1 MYRTLVSQ
9 VLEVSGDIMKENTL
23 RKKVKVFF
31 PKWVKGRGFVQ
42 NKINKSAILVNG
54 LLLTCIGLSISSGF
68 VDIVCYSGLSKSFF
82 HLGTIPL
89 AAATLY
95 TIISIFLTMGKFWCG
110 MKIGMLKELRTKLAG
125 ANKTWGKNIIK
136 ALLPWQ
142 IVHKFLIMIS
152 LLTAMSMSVNSI
164 GAGIRTM
171 QQNIDNMTADAGQL
185 IELNN
190 SVNSGVKDK
199 REATKSNITGA
210 ITAKDDA
217 KQEVERFYGLLVKYQ
232 DEYFALS
239 DEDKNG
245 EKGRAVISKIVN
257 EVPGTSTRNALY
269 FTKADL
275 QKSIQST
282 ATKNESVDN
291 SKVYEEAVAYDKTQ
305 IEDTIRAIA
314 DKEYKTPDGD
324 PIMFLNEDGS
334 AINVQLA
341 ISRLQNGISLWQ
353 SDTGDVGESSKV
365 FTLLATY
372 MHANTKA
379 GGMGAAEWMIMLFI
393 FITGVIQEFLIA
405 LCTPAAT
412 IDRAT
417 LASVSHYCEWK
428 DDEEKER
435 FLIKVYKGYVGDGVF
450 SQEDFEAKCKKCV
463 ELMEENEES
472 IIKKYSKKNRSD
484 VVKYPRRT
492 ITENK
497 IEDAPAPLPTGYS
510 DVIARK
516 IKEVDSL

>member
-1 MYRTLVSQ
+1 
-9 VLEVSGDIMKENTL
+9 MKAKNIL
-23 RKKVKVFF
+23 GRSRAKIFF

-42 NKINKSAILVNG
+42 NKIDKSTILVNG

-68 VDIVCYSGLSKSFF
+68 VDIVCYSGLSKSYF

-89 AAATLY
+89 AAGVLY
-95 TIISIFLTMGKFWCG
+95 TIISIFLTTGKFWCG
-110 MKIGMLKELRTKLAG
+110 MKIGMLKELRTKLTG
-125 ANKTWGKNIIK
+125 ANKPWGKNITK

-142 IVHKFLIMIS
+142 IVHKSLILIS

-164 GAGIRTM
+164 GSGIRTM
-171 QQNIDNMTADAGQL
+171 QQNINNMTADAEQL

-190 SVNSGVKDK
+190 SVSRGVRDK

-217 KQEVERFYGLLVKYQ
+217 KQEVDRYYDRLVAYQ
-232 DEYFALS
+232 NEYLALS
-239 DEDKNG
+239 DEDKAG
-245 EKGRAVISKIVN
+245 DKGQAIITKIVN
-257 EVPGTSTRNALY
+257 EIPGASRRNAIY

-291 SKVYEEAVAYDKTQ
+291 SKVYEEAVAYDKSQ
-305 IEDTIRAIA
+305 IEDSIRAIA
-314 DKEYKTPDGD
+314 DKEYKTPNGE
-324 PIMFLNEDGS
+324 PIVFLNEDGS
-334 AINVQLA
+334 VINVQLA

-372 MHANTKA
+372 MHADTKA
-379 GGMGAAEWMIMLFI
+379 GGIGAAEWMIMIFI
-393 FITGVIQEFLIA
+393 FLTGVIQEFLIA

-417 LASVSHYCEWK
+417 LASVSSYCEWNN
-428 DDEEKER
+428 DEEKER
-435 FLIKVYKGYVGDGVF
+435 FLIKVYKEYVGDGVF
-450 SQEDFEAKCKKCV
+450 GQEDFEAKCKKCV
-463 ELMEENEES
+463 ELMEDSEED
-472 IIKKYSKKNRSD
+472 IIKKYSKKNKIIAS
-484 VVKYPRRT
+484 VPKRT
-492 ITENK
+492 ITV
-497 IEDAPAPLPTGYS
+497 DPPAPIPTGYS
-510 DVIARK
+510 DVVARK